1 MCAVSMCASSI
12 RALGETMSAGRSGRG
27 RRCGWLSRRAGRLR
41 RNAAVW
47 VVMAMVLSLVGGGV
61 SRPGSPSGGS
71 GKPAPADAS
80 KDAKGAKAA
89 PLQVGEVA
97 DLRTATS
104 RTKRDATGRLTTTVY
119 AEPVNYR
126 DTSGRWVPIDTRL
139 SATGDGWANT
149 TNSFQT
155 RFRRALSEGF
165 LRLDVAGQPY
175 TLSMTGA
182 AAAPATVDGARV
194 SYTGVGPGVDLR
206 YELSAV
212 GVKETLVLAD
222 AAAPTSYRFSLATPA
237 GVTAVQRADGS
248 VELRRAGTERQVM
261 VLPAPTVAD
270 APARDPTF
278 IIQPDVKDATFFGTC
293 PTCAGAQWPE
303 LYMGTD
309 SSTSY
314 RAAVQF
320 NLSGIPAGRVDSAQL
335 GLTAA
340 WYLAGTDPHQINVHR
355 ITGAWTPTGAMPS
368 FDSTVLSSF
377 TAQPYTGYEMKFD
390 VSNTVKA
397 WLAGTLANNGFLAKR
412 GSETLGKGGPIAPG
426 RLSDMA
432 LTMKP
437 FLSISYTTDAP
448 TLFQP
453 DALHSNGADL
463 SWTRYTGALSG
474 APFAKYEVH
483 RSKTANFTPSSTT
496 LLMSTTDISTTMYR
510 DTTAAP
516 GGVFYYKVVANSSA
530 SQQVQVTLPADGQA
544 TKYLQPD
551 AAAAKDTK
559 L

>member
-194 SYTGVGPGVDLR
+194 SYTGVGPGVYLR

-248 VELRRAGTERQVM
+248 VELRRAGTAAPVPGAAGPDVHHSARCERCD
-261 VLPAPTVAD
+261 VLRHLPDLRGCAVARAVHGHRLLDQLPGRGAVQPVRHTGGPRGFRAAGVDRRLVPGRHRPAPDQRAPDHRGVDAD
-270 APARDPTF
+270 RGYAEFR
-278 IIQPDVKDATFFGTC
+278 
-293 PTCAGAQWPE
+293 
-303 LYMGTD
+303 LH
-309 SSTSY
+309 
-314 RAAVQF
+314 RAVQ
-320 NLSGIPAGRVDSAQL
+320 LHRPA
-335 GLTAA
+335 
-340 WYLAGTDPHQINVHR
+340 VHR
-355 ITGAWTPTGAMPS
+355 
-368 FDSTVLSSF
+368 L
-377 TAQPYTGYEMKFD
+377 
-390 VSNTVKA
+390 
-397 WLAGTLANNGFLAKR
+397 
-412 GSETLGKGGPIAPG
+412 
-426 RLSDMA
+426 
-432 LTMKP
+432 
-437 FLSISYTTDAP
+437 
-448 TLFQP
+448 
-453 DALHSNGADL
+453 
-463 SWTRYTGALSG
+463 
-474 APFAKYEVH
+474 
-483 RSKTANFTPSSTT
+483 
-496 LLMSTTDISTTMYR
+496 
-510 DTTAAP
+510 
-516 GGVFYYKVVANSSA
+516 
-530 SQQVQVTLPADGQA
+530 
-544 TKYLQPD
+544 
-551 AAAAKDTK
+551 
-559 L
+559 

>member
-126 DTSGRWVPIDTRL
+126 DTSSRWVPIDTRL

-270 APARDPTF
+270 APARDKTMSVPQRGPAGLAVSPVRPGLLALDLSVDAGWLRSPLRRFPVLLDPTF

-355 ITGAWTPTGAMPS
+355 ITGAWTPTGAMP
-368 FDSTVLSSF
+368 
-377 TAQPYTGYEMKFD
+377 KFD

-426 RLSDMA
+426 LLSDMA
-432 LTMKP
+432 LPMKP
-437 FLSISYTTDAP
+437 F
-448 TLFQP
+448 
-453 DALHSNGADL
+453 
-463 SWTRYTGALSG
+463 
-474 APFAKYEVH
+474 
-483 RSKTANFTPSSTT
+483 
-496 LLMSTTDISTTMYR
+496 
-510 DTTAAP
+510 
-516 GGVFYYKVVANSSA
+516 
-530 SQQVQVTLPADGQA
+530 
-544 TKYLQPD
+544 
-551 AAAAKDTK
+551 
-559 L
+559 